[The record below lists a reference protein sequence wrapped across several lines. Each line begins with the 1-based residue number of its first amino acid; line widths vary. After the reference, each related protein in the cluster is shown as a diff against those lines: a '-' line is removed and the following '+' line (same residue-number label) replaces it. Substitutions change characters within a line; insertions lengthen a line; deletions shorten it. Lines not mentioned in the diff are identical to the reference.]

1 MVGFPSTQ
9 GYGHS
14 TAAMA
19 CEVAAAAEVG
29 KLVLFHH
36 DPAYDDGTIDGIER
50 EALARFENTVAA
62 YEGLSLTLCTTPPPL
77 GEGQGV
83 RERWRVKYAQDG
95 RN

>member
-1 MVGFPSTQ
+1 
-9 GYGHS
+9 
-14 TAAMA
+14 MA

-62 YEGLSLTLCTTPPPL
+62 YEGLSLTLCTTPPPK